1 MGYFLP
7 YQQRWINDESPL
19 KLYEKSRRIG
29 ITYGTS
35 YRAVRKCLREKE
47 GSSFVQWVSSR
58 DSLTAKEFITD
69 YVAMWCREANAV
81 ARGLEGDNV
90 EVVDEQR
97 GITAFVVRFN
107 NGARICSLSSN
118 PLAFAGKGGDILL
131 DEMDLHENQETL
143 YAMAYPCITWG
154 GQLEIVSA
162 YSADGSENTQF
173 AQLCREAAGENP
185 KGFSFH
191 RTTLDDAIAEGFVEK
206 VNEVKRK
213 KGRPTQ
219 TREEFREQ
227 IRRGCV
233 NLGAFESQYLCIPNQ
248 ATGQQAI
255 APVDLAAAKKKFE
268 ILRAHLTGDAG
279 PLDLADP
286 CVSVYAE
293 PSYWRDL
300 AQLGGW
306 SRAAF
311 GWDIAVTGDLAC
323 IWLNHRLPSD
333 IYRLGACLTFKGCKT
348 ESQRRVVEA
357 ILNALPDAV
366 GAGDASG
373 LGTTECANLEVLY
386 YGRFVGVKFNVQ
398 SKLTL
403 YTAAQGVY
411 EARRQELPIDY
422 PEISADVAAMKKA
435 SSASAKLIFSA
446 TRNELLPDSHCDL
459 MTANTL
465 AIHAGETID
474 TGPCRMEAVAEDK
487 NPYGGGSWS
496 ESRYPDHS
504 DDI

>member
-35 YRAVRKCLREKE
+35 YRAVRKCLREKD

-173 AQLCREAAGENP
+173 AQLCREAAGENQ

-286 CVSVYAE
+286 CVAVYAE

-306 SRAAF
+306 NRAAF

-323 IWLNHRLPSD
+323 IWLNHRLSGD

-386 YGRFVGVKFNVQ
+386 YGRFAGVKFNVQ
-398 SKLTL
+398 TKLAL